1 MNTIKLFNDDGS
13 EYLPKHSKASP
24 IPFVPGTPGLILVGL
39 STSKKAMPLNKIPDM
54 LATYMN
60 KFPAMIQ
67 ATPDVSVGLC
77 VYDEDK
83 QGWTPLTTDMLHG
96 TADR

>member
-1 MNTIKLFNDDGS
+1 
-13 EYLPKHSKASP
+13 
-24 IPFVPGTPGLILVGL
+24 
-39 STSKKAMPLNKIPDM
+39 MPLNKIPDM